1 VKLFEEVELVL
12 KLGLQCS
19 HCEAL
24 TRPSMRQVLRD
35 LERDLPLPDLCFL
48 SLDSM
53 RLTSGQSKN
62 FQGFVMSYPS
72 SSMDRPFFHT
82 SIVESLL
89 SSVVNEF
96 LEEM

>member
-1 VKLFEEVELVL
+1 MTMVISNRMVKAVSKEGFYSKICWCS
-12 KLGLQCS
+12 KL
-19 HCEAL
+19 AL
-24 TRPSMRQVLRD
+24 HNWIIGWNGATNICCNLY
-35 LERDLPLPDLCFL
+35 
-48 SLDSM
+48 
-53 RLTSGQSKN
+53 SKN

-89 SSVVNEF
+89 SPVVNEF